1 LSNLT
6 IFNAKPLVDTEFQS
20 NWTET
25 PIQYDGADFAEP
37 SADWIA
43 IALIPTDRKTV
54 GFDGTL
60 GGRKSEEGIIRV
72 RAYAKSATQALH
84 LTGKVA
90 TFLECREFA
99 GVSVGVC
106 EPDGGGAVPLEN
118 GLYETETTFNV
129 RIIT

>member
-1 LSNLT
+1 MQKLT
-6 IFNAKPLVDTEFQS
+6 IFNAKPLVDVEFQS
-20 NWTET
+20 NWTDT

-37 SADWIA
+37 HMEWIA
-43 IALIPTDRKTV
+43 ISLIPTDRKTV

-72 RAYAKSATQALH
+72 RAYSASSTLALQ

-99 GVSVGVC
+99 GLSVGVC

-118 GLYETETTFNV
+118 GLYETETTFNIKV
-129 RIIT
+129 IK

>member
-1 LSNLT
+1 MT
-6 IFNAKPLVDTEFQS
+6 IFTAKPLVDAEFQT
-20 NWTET
+20 NWHDT
-25 PIQYDGADFAEP
+25 PIQYDGADFQKP
-37 SADWIA
+37 SNDWIA

-60 GGRKSEEGIIRV
+60 GGRKSEQGIIRV
-72 RAYAKSATQALH
+72 RTYSQSATKALE
-84 LTGKVA
+84 LAGKVA

-99 GVSVGVC
+99 GLSVGVC
-106 EPDGGGAVPLEN
+106 EPDGGGSVPLDN